1 MGFKPEFEGEF
12 PSLGWECLQWVE
24 DMLAQ
29 PDTPDYQP
37 LTLTTEQAQF
47 LIDWYRLDPV
57 TGRRVYRRGVLSR
70 AKGWGKSPIMGAIG
84 ALEAMGPV
92 LFDGWDANGRPV
104 GKPWSEVRT
113 PLVQFAALNEDQT
126 RNAYDPMLEM
136 LREGPVVDYYDID
149 PMESFVALPRGRIEF
164 ITAAALSKEGNKP
177 VFCALDQT
185 EGWNRSNGGV
195 NLAAVL
201 RRNAGKIG
209 GTTLETPNSYR
220 PGSGSVAEATF
231 AYANMIKEGRA
242 RERGL
247 LLDHR
252 EAPADTELADRDSLL
267 RGLEV
272 AYGDSAQGAG
282 GWVDLSRIVDEIYDP
297 ATDPQDARQYYLNQV
312 THASDSW
319 LSRPEIMAASAPS
332 VTVADGER
340 IVLGFDGSRGRVRGK
355 ADATALVGMSVESK
369 HLFTVRVWERT
380 DSDPQDWSPNPAEVD
395 AVVRETFERY
405 RVLGFYADPSGWT
418 EQVAQ
423 WEAAFGRRLRVR
435 ASRDAP
441 IAAWP
446 RGKDT
451 RVAEHVEKLRQAFV
465 MQEITW
471 DGGSALM
478 RHMLNA
484 RRRSIRSGGYLLYK
498 QFPDSP
504 DKIDA
509 AYAAVMAYKAFI
521 DVVSRGGGR
530 VRSRARKRGKVVLA

>member
-1 MGFKPEFEGEF
+1 MGFKPETESEW
-12 PSLGWECLQWVE
+12 PTLGWEVLDWMT

-29 PDTPDYQP
+29 PDRADYYPFTP
-37 LTLTTEQAQF
+37 TVEQAQF
-47 LIDWYRLDPV
+47 ILNFYRLDPV
-57 TGRRVYRRGVLSR
+57 NGRRVYRRAVWSR
-70 AKGWGKSPIMGAIG
+70 PKGSGKSPLMGAIG
-84 ALEAMGPV
+84 IAEALAPV
-92 LFDGWDANGRPV
+92 VFDGWDAAGRPV
-104 GKPWSEVRT
+104 GKPWGEVRT
-113 PLVQFAALNEDQT
+113 PLVQFAAVNEDQT
-126 RNAYDPMLEM
+126 RNAFDPLLEM
-136 LREGPVVDYYDID
+136 IRQGPVMDYYDVD
-149 PMESFVALPRGRIEF
+149 PMESFVALPKGRIEY
-164 ITAAALSKEGNKP
+164 ITAAATSKEGNRP
-177 VFCALDQT
+177 VFAALDQT
-185 EGWNRSNGGV
+185 EGWTKSNGGV
-195 NLAAVL
+195 NLAAVI

-209 GTTLETPNSYR
+209 GTTIETPNAYR
-220 PGSGSVAEATF
+220 PGMGSVSEQTA
-231 AYANMIKEGRA
+231 AYYESIREGRA

-247 LLDHR
+247 LYDHR
-252 EAPADTELADRDSLL
+252 EAPAGTDMADRESL
-267 RGLEV
+267 REGLLYV
-272 AYGDSAQGAG
+272 YNDSARDNG
-282 GWVDLSRIVDEIYDP
+282 GWVDVDRIMEEIWDP
-297 ATDPQDARQYYLNQV
+297 ATDPQDARQFYLNQV

-319 LSRPEIMAASAPS
+319 VSRPEIMAAVSPD
-332 VTVADGER
+332 TPVADGER

-369 HLFTVRVWERT
+369 HLFTIAVWERK

-423 WEAAFGRRLRVR
+423 WEAAFGRRLKVR

-441 IAAWP
+441 ISAWP

-451 RVAEHVEKLRQAFV
+451 RVAEHVEKLRQALV

-471 DGGSALM
+471 DGGSSLM

-484 RRRSIRSGGYLLYK
+484 RRRLMKSGGYLLYK

-521 DVVSRGGGR
+521 DVVSKGAGLGSGK
-530 VRSRARKRGKVVLA
+530 VRKRGKVVLA

>member
-1 MGFKPEFEGEF
+1 MGFKPEYPGEF
-12 PSLGWECLQWVE
+12 PTLGW
-24 DMLAQ
+24 DMLDWYSEMLA
-29 PDTPDYQP
+29 TPDKPEYVP
-37 LTLTTEQAQF
+37 FSLTNEMARFILNY
-47 LIDWYRLDPV
+47 YRLDPV
-57 TGRRVYRRGVLSR
+57 TGRRIYRRAVFSR
-70 AKGWGKSPIMGAIG
+70 AKKYGKSPMMGAIG
-84 ALEAMGPV
+84 IGEALGPV

-113 PLVQFAALNEDQT
+113 PWVQFAAVNEDQT
-126 RNAYDPMLEM
+126 RNAFDPLLQMI
-136 LREGPVVDYYDID
+136 RNGPIMDYYDVD
-149 PMESFVALPRGRIEF
+149 PMNSFVALPQGRIEY
-164 ITAAALSKEGNKP
+164 ITAASDSKEGQRP
-177 VFCALDQT
+177 VWAALDQT
-185 EGWNRSNGGV
+185 ESWTRSNGGV
-195 NLAAVL
+195 HLAAVI
-201 RRNAGKIG
+201 RRNLAGTG
-209 GTTLETPNSYR
+209 GTSVETPNAYR
-220 PGSGSVAEATF
+220 PGSGTVAEQSF
-231 AYANMIKEGRA
+231 AFAQAISEGRS
-242 RERGL
+242 RVETL
-247 LLDHR
+247 LMDHQ
-252 EAPADTELADRDSLL
+252 EAPASTDMADEDSL
-267 RGLEV
+267 RKGLLV
-272 AYGDSAQGAG
+272 AYGDSAIENG
-282 GWVDLSRIVDEIYDP
+282 GWVELDDIVDQIYDP
-297 ATDPQDARQYYLNQV
+297 ASDPQDSRQYFLNQV

-319 LSRPEIMAASAPS
+319 MSRPEIMAAAAPS
-332 VTVADGER
+332 VTVAEGER

-369 HLFTVRVWERT
+369 HLFTVAVWERR
-380 DSDPQDWSPNPAEVD
+380 DSDPQDWAPNPAEVD
-395 AVVRETFERY
+395 ATVRECFDRY
-405 RVLGFYADPSGWT
+405 KVLGFYADPSGWT